1 MPEST
6 RRDASCCWATAPTA
20 KSTSAPSTSSTASQ
34 GIPNSTLPPMASR
47 VALSVTV
54 SGLGRLF
61 GADLAAVVETARQ
74 ADELGVDQLVM
85 PDHVAIGPRLDRYPY
100 AARFPYPPGEPWL
113 EPLTTLAAIAGVT
126 RRVRLGTGVLIAP
139 LRPVLLLAK
148 SVATL
153 DVLSRGRVDLGV
165 GTGWQREEF
174 VEPGMGFTGRTRRTD
189 DAVAACRALWEE
201 EPPVSFAAETIAFSD
216 VWSAP
221 RPVQAR
227 VPVWFGGAL
236 NDAMVARIAT
246 LGDGWLPLGPT
257 VEEIEVGIETL
268 RTAFAERGRDPDALG
283 VRAGIPVVTDDE
295 GRVDVSATVAPVDR
309 LAAIGVTSISVALGR
324 FLRTRDDVEPFLSQ
338 LVQALRA

>member
-1 MPEST
+1 MP
-6 RRDASCCWATAPTA
+6 
-20 KSTSAPSTSSTASQ
+20 
-34 GIPNSTLPPMASR
+34 NR

-54 SGLGRLF
+54 SGLSRLF
-61 GADLAAVVETARQ
+61 GTDLAAVVETARR

-85 PDHVAIGPRLDRYPY
+85 PDHIAIGPRLDRYPY
-100 AARFPYPPGEPWL
+100 AARFPYPPDEPWL
-113 EPLTTLAAIAGVT
+113 EPLTTLAAIAGAT
-126 RRVRLGTGVLIAP
+126 SRVRLGTGVLIAP

-174 VEPGMGFTGRTRRTD
+174 IEPGMAFTGRTRRMD

-201 EPPVSFAAETIAFSD
+201 PPPVSFSAETIAFTD

-227 VPVWFGGAL
+227 LPVWYGGSLTAP
-236 NDAMVARIAT
+236 MVARIAT

-257 VEEIEVGIETL
+257 VEEIGAGIETL
-268 RTAFAERGRDPDALG
+268 RGAFADRGRDPDGLG
-283 VRAGIPVVTDDE
+283 VRVGIPVVTGDD
-295 GRVDVSATVAPVDR
+295 GRVDAAATVAPVDR
-309 LAAIGVTSISVALGR
+309 LVAMGVTSISVALGR
-324 FLRTRDDVEPFLSQ
+324 FLRTRDDIEPFLSE
-338 LVQALRA
+338 LVQALRP